1 MWNELTG
8 QTVIQ
13 VLCSICG
20 AKWVSGP
27 RWREDALQHEASTH
41 QAVALRRKETQARLR
56 TLLLRPEDLAGT
68 PARCAFCN
76 VMPPDTTSHERLEHP
91 NELRLAQSLLA
102 ELDALDG
109 HCRPTAAR
117 RR

>member
-1 MWNELTG
+1 
-8 QTVIQ
+8 
-13 VLCSICG
+13 
-20 AKWVSGP
+20 
-27 RWREDALQHEASTH
+27 
-41 QAVALRRKETQARLR
+41 
-56 TLLLRPEDLAGT
+56 
-68 PARCAFCN
+68 
-76 VMPPDTTSHERLEHP
+76 MPPDTTSHERLEHP